1 MAHFKSVRPSL
12 GVFFGSIASTL
23 QPRYYSISSSPSLH
37 RNTVHITCA
46 VVDEPSPTGRRHR
59 GVASTW
65 LSNAAAGTSE
75 LPVFIRTSTFRL
87 PKQPSDPVVM
97 VGPGTGLAPFRGF
110 LQERAA
116 QKASGKALGPA
127 FLFFGCRRKS
137 EDYIY
142 EEELAQYMRDGDLAA
157 LEEAFSREG
166 SEKVYVQ
173 HRLMDRAAEVWD
185 LLKGGRG
192 VFYVCGDDGGN
203 TRGSALRS

>member
-1 MAHFKSVRPSL
+1 
-12 GVFFGSIASTL
+12 
-23 QPRYYSISSSPSLH
+23 
-37 RNTVHITCA
+37 
-46 VVDEPSPTGRRHR
+46 
-59 GVASTW
+59 
-65 LSNAAAGTSE
+65 
-75 LPVFIRTSTFRL
+75 
-87 PKQPSDPVVM
+87 M

-142 EEELAQYMRDGDLAA
+142 EEELAQYMRDGDLAV

-173 HRLMDRAAEVWD
+173 DRLMERAAEVWD

-192 VFYVCGDDGGN
+192 VFYVCGDAKHMARDVN
-203 TRGSALRS
+203 RALLKVVEQERPCASSEEAEVVLQDLVHQKRYLRDVW